1 MARRQTA
8 GSIDVCLC
16 RLYEYKV
23 SKRLALFALENAPW
37 LIIHWLQQRYCLLIS
52 STATAKRRWLSA
64 KERRATAEAIR

>member
-37 LIIHWLQQRYCLLIS
+37 LIIHWLQQRYCLL
-52 STATAKRRWLSA
+52 
-64 KERRATAEAIR
+64 